1 MAHNSTLNIQHSTF
15 ILSPRQELGPAAT
28 PFYRGGRCA
37 ARYPRG
43 PQAAINKKIPD
54 YDL

>member
-28 PFYRGGRCA
+28 PFVVGVA
-37 ARYPRG
+37 LL
-43 PQAAINKKIPD
+43 AILTDRSSYKQKKYLIMI
-54 YDL
+54 